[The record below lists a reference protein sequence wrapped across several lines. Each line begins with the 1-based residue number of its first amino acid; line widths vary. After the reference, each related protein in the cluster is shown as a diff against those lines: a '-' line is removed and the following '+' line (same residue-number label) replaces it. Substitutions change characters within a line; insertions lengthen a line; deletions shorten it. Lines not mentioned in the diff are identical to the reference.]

1 MPFFCFRSFNLTNL
15 ELRLTEM
22 LQPAVD
28 ALEFELLGVEF
39 IRAGNHS
46 TLRVYIDHENGI
58 SVDNCADVSHQV
70 SAILDVEDPIATE
83 YALEVSSPGM
93 DRPLFKL
100 EHYAQII
107 GETVN
112 VKLNVPQEG
121 RRNFKGELVGID
133 GDMINIKVDNE
144 EFSLLIDNVAKANLI
159 AKFG

>member
-1 MPFFCFRSFNLTNL
+1 MTNL

-28 ALEFELLGVEF
+28 ALGFELLGVEF

-58 SVDNCADVSHQV
+58 SVDNCADVSHQA

-93 DRPLFKL
+93 DRPLFTIA
-100 EHYAQII
+100 HYEAIV
-107 GETVN
+107 GEEVA
-112 VKLNVPQEG
+112 VRLNVPQDG
-121 RRNFKGELVGID
+121 RRNFKGELVGIE
-133 GDMINIKVDNE
+133 GDMINVKVDNQ

-159 AKFG
+159 AKFD

>member
-1 MPFFCFRSFNLTNL
+1 MTNL

-28 ALEFELLGVEF
+28 ALGFELLGVEF

-46 TLRVYIDHENGI
+46 TLRVYIDHEDGI
-58 SVDNCADVSHQV
+58 SVDNCADVSHQA

-93 DRPLFKL
+93 DRPLFTL
-100 EHYAQII
+100 PHYEAVI
-107 GETVN
+107 GEEISVR
-112 VKLNVPQEG
+112 LNLPQDG

-133 GDMINIKVDNE
+133 GDMINVKVDNQ
-144 EFSLLIDNVAKANLI
+144 EFSLLIDNVAKANLV
-159 AKFG
+159 AKFD